1 MSFFAD
7 DEFSFL
13 ETYQEDRS
21 NGEDE
26 SDNERSQMSSKEDDD
41 FSILE
46 VNDEEEDS
54 DNEDVGV
61 EGLWDELMAS
71 FGELDKCDEGTCE
84 EGSGCDFDFVGESTS
99 TKEEES
105 DDEEEILSE
114 GDVSPHTNT
123 TDPSGEVNN
132 NAAPRRTFSV
142 DKVLRDGLI
151 FAGFNDERITRCGEK
166 RNTDRF
172 KAHYGVGPKT
182 VVSFLEDL
190 FNKHPSLKYKDVFMT
205 LNWLKTYS
213 VAHVMAA
220 IWGPCEEYINPVL
233 EDYIAKFA
241 SLKEGKIRLD
251 RFNDETI
258 IVFSIDACH
267 FMVDEMALDPSTR
280 WYDFKKGGAG
290 LKYEVALSIH
300 TNEIMWIRG
309 PLEASIHDISMF
321 RGYTTKDKKKNKVD
335 KDAFINY
342 VPAGKKGVGDSGYSG
357 EPNKI
362 VTTRKG
368 QSVEMKRWLG
378 RVKSRQ
384 ETFFSRMKSFN
395 IMKNRFRHGK
405 RGTKD
410 KMIRHKNCFESV
422 VVLLAYDIEHNP
434 LFEV

>member
-1 MSFFAD
+1 
-7 DEFSFL
+7 
-13 ETYQEDRS
+13 
-21 NGEDE
+21 
-26 SDNERSQMSSKEDDD
+26 
-41 FSILE
+41 
-46 VNDEEEDS
+46 
-54 DNEDVGV
+54 
-61 EGLWDELMAS
+61 MAS

-142 DKVLRDGLI
+142 DKVL
-151 FAGFNDERITRCGEK
+151 
-166 RNTDRF
+166 
-172 KAHYGVGPKT
+172 
-182 VVSFLEDL
+182 
-190 FNKHPSLKYKDVFMT
+190 
-205 LNWLKTYS
+205 
-213 VAHVMAA
+213 AA